1 LSASAHRG
9 SSAFPDRFSLRRLFA
24 ISLPAPAEL
33 QQFPLGYIQRKFPN
47 PYAEQAS
54 IQVESQLGLGWIVT
68 AGYQYVH
75 GMKMPIYYSVNGLP
89 DGTLPDGRQAF
100 TPADPRFGFALI
112 ATPTG
117 FSIYNG
123 GILSVRRDFAHH
135 YSVLANYTYSKSI
148 DIATDVQLTD
158 TPQDYLDPNGD
169 RAVGD
174 NDIRHRFVLALL
186 AQSPKE
192 WPLLLRNFK
201 VSTLNTVQ
209 SPRYFSLL
217 AGFDVNGDGFPFS
230 DRTGTLGRNS
240 YRGASYYDTDVRLQR
255 VFHLS
260 ERLSTEASFEAFNL
274 WNHENVQN
282 IDQVYGAADF
292 LGPVPRQ
299 FGDGI
304 GSPVNPT
311 FATPNF
317 TGTARQLQAAVRV
330 NF

>member
-1 LSASAHRG
+1 
-9 SSAFPDRFSLRRLFA
+9 
-24 ISLPAPAEL
+24 
-33 QQFPLGYIQRKFPN
+33 
-47 PYAEQAS
+47 
-54 IQVESQLGLGWIVT
+54 
-68 AGYQYVH
+68 
-75 GMKMPIYYSVNGLP
+75 
-89 DGTLPDGRQAF
+89 
-100 TPADPRFGFALI
+100 
-112 ATPTG
+112 
-117 FSIYNG
+117 
-123 GILSVRRDFAHH
+123 
-135 YSVLANYTYSKSI
+135 
-148 DIATDVQLTD
+148 
-158 TPQDYLDPNGD
+158 
-169 RAVGD
+169 
-174 NDIRHRFVLALL
+174 VLALL

-274 WNHENVQN
+274 WNHQNVQN

>member
-1 LSASAHRG
+1 
-9 SSAFPDRFSLRRLFA
+9 
-24 ISLPAPAEL
+24 
-33 QQFPLGYIQRKFPN
+33 
-47 PYAEQAS
+47 
-54 IQVESQLGLGWIVT
+54 
-68 AGYQYVH
+68 
-75 GMKMPIYYSVNGLP
+75 
-89 DGTLPDGRQAF
+89 LPDGRQAF

-169 RAVGD
+169 RSVGD
-174 NDIRHRFVLALL
+174 NDIRHRFVLSLL
-186 AQSPKE
+186 AQSPQE

-201 VSTLNTVQ
+201 VSTLNTLQ
-209 SPRYFSLL
+209 SPRYFSIL

-230 DRTGTLGRNS
+230 DRTGTVGRNS

-274 WNHENVQN
+274 WNHVNVQN
-282 IDQVYGAADF
+282 IDQVYGAPDF

-304 GSPVNPT
+304 GSPANPT